1 MSTPEEGQD
10 QQQEKRSPIGL
21 VFITALL
28 DLLGLSLIIPVLGP
42 LLISQN
48 DILGPE
54 FGEESRN
61 IILGL
66 IIGTFSLFQFFGS
79 PLLGSLSDKFGRKPV
94 LVISLITSFI
104 GYSTVGFGI
113 HFGSLTVMFIG
124 RAVQGFAAGNLAVL
138 YSSVADISAPQEK
151 AKNFGLIG
159 AAFGIGF
166 VFGPLLGGVLSNPEL
181 VSWFTYTTPF
191 IVGAILVL
199 LNLIQVWLRF
209 EETNESPNSELEVS
223 PFAGFVNL
231 GKAVRHDSL
240 RSIFLVVFL
249 QTFGFTFFTQMVQVY
264 LIKEFDYGSAD
275 IGYLYGY
282 IGIVIALTQGVLVGA
297 ISKRYSPNKVLYVS
311 LFMLPLALLVN
322 LLATVNWHLYVL
334 VPLIAICQGI
344 STPNISALISNMASR
359 SEQGETL
366 GMQQS
371 VQALSQIIPPLLGGI
386 AVSFSISSPFWG
398 SALVIFLAWIAFVR
412 QFKWEGAK

>member
-1 MSTPEEGQD
+1 
-10 QQQEKRSPIGL
+10 
-21 VFITALL
+21 
-28 DLLGLSLIIPVLGP
+28 
-42 LLISQN
+42 
-48 DILGPE
+48 
-54 FGEESRN
+54 
-61 IILGL
+61 
-66 IIGTFSLFQFFGS
+66 
-79 PLLGSLSDKFGRKPV
+79 
-94 LVISLITSFI
+94 
-104 GYSTVGFGI
+104 
-113 HFGSLTVMFIG
+113 
-124 RAVQGFAAGNLAVL
+124 
-138 YSSVADISAPQEK
+138 
-151 AKNFGLIG
+151 G

-191 IVGAILVL
+191 IVGAFLVL

-209 EETNESPNSELEVS
+209 QETNDNPNSELEVS

-282 IGIVIALTQGVLVGA
+282 IGIVIALTQGVLVGS
-297 ISKRYSPNKVLYVS
+297 ISKRYPPVKVLYVS

-398 SALVIFLAWIAFVR
+398 SALIIFLAWIAFVR
-412 QFKWEGAK
+412 QFKCEGAT